1 VTTRDWKRIKQ
12 CMKALAEALRAW
24 RPSLIRWED
33 RIEGPLALWNHID
46 WFPYTHTNIP
56 DGYPMPNWKPKHWQ
70 RDVQQNRIPGAVRQD
85 AFDRRLLHSGKY
97 NTSAFKGHVTI
108 GLNGLILAHTGPHLS
123 VDHDMSLWT
132 TTRDGPDGIRMKPGE
147 WGFGDLAY
155 GGAERMTVGIKS
167 PQTALDEMWTS
178 FVAWVRARVEIVI
191 AKLKNHAWCQVP
203 FRGRYDSLVTYN
215 EICVVMTALEI
226 RRSLEKGKCMFD
238 VSGPWRHRFTP

>member
-1 VTTRDWKRIKQ
+1 
-12 CMKALAEALRAW
+12 
-24 RPSLIRWED
+24 
-33 RIEGPLALWNHID
+33 
-46 WFPYTHTNIP
+46 
-56 DGYPMPNWKPKHWQ
+56 
-70 RDVQQNRIPGAVRQD
+70 
-85 AFDRRLLHSGKY
+85 
-97 NTSAFKGHVTI
+97 
-108 GLNGLILAHTGPHLS
+108 
-123 VDHDMSLWT
+123 MSIWT

-191 AKLKNHAWCQVP
+191 AKLKNHAWCQVS